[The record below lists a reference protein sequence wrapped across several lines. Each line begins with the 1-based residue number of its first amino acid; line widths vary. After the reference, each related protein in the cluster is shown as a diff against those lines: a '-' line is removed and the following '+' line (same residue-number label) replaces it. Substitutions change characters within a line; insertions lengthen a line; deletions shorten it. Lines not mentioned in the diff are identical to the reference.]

1 MTLTRAPMQS
11 QQQRRRPGRP
21 SVAAIGFMLTLLAH
35 GMGVES
41 RHVGQAAE
49 KGPETTNQDTRPTT
63 IIVIGAG
70 GAPQFDADFSE
81 WANRWQLASEQ
92 AGHRSV
98 VIGRDNNTAPQ
109 SDRQRLQAAIAAASQ
124 TPGVDLWLVMIGH
137 GTYDRRDARFNLRG
151 PDISATELASW
162 LKPIE
167 RPMAIINTASASAPF
182 LIALSGQ
189 KRVVIA
195 ATKSG
200 SEQNFARFGDFMSQA
215 ISDPS
220 ADLDKDNQTSLWEA
234 FLRASRQTTEFY
246 ATDGRLQ
253 TEHALMD
260 DNGDQLGVRADQF
273 RGLVPLEQAA
283 GDKVL
288 DGQYAHQW
296 HLLRNATDAAL
307 PPDVLK
313 KRDSLEFSVLQL
325 RDQKKTIPS
334 AEYMQRLERLLVELA
349 ELNESA
355 GK

>member
-1 MTLTRAPMQS
+1 MIQARAHK
-11 QQQRRRPGRP
+11 QRQKPERLGMPLMP
-21 SVAAIGFMLTLLAH
+21 KVSCILAVAMFGLGLVCC
-35 GMGVES
+35 G
-41 RHVGQAAE
+41 VGQAADISGDE
-49 KGPETTNQDTRPTT
+49 AASGTKPTT

-70 GAPQFDADFSE
+70 GAPQFETDFSD
-81 WANRWQLASEQ
+81 WANRWQLACER
-92 AGHRSV
+92 AGHQIV
-98 VIGRDNNTAPQ
+98 IIGRDQDSTSL
-109 SDRQRLQAAIAAASQ
+109 SDRQRLQAEIEAASKF
-124 TPGVDLWLVMIGH
+124 PGIDLWLVMIGH

-151 PDISATELASW
+151 PDISAQELARW
-162 LKPIE
+162 LKPVD

-200 SEQNFARFGDFMSQA
+200 SEQNFARFGDFMSHA
-215 ISDPS
+215 ISDPA

-234 FLRASRQTTEFY
+234 YLRASRQTAEFY

-253 TEHALMD
+253 TEHALLD
-260 DNGDQLGVRADQF
+260 DNGDQLGVRSDQF

-283 GDKVL
+283 GGKLL

-307 PPDVLK
+307 PPDVIK
-313 KRDSLEFSVLQL
+313 KRDSLEFSILQL
-325 RDQKKTIPS
+325 RDQKKSIPPE
-334 AEYMQRLERLLVELA
+334 EYMERLERLMVELS